1 MHINED
7 EAAIPGLA
15 GHEIDERLNGA
26 SLEVGFSVGVRV
38 MANSMA
44 DAPDDVA
51 KATQV
56 KDTGPHVVVAVEK
69 VVAEGR
75 VILVQIY
82 CNVRVV

>member
-1 MHINED
+1 MHVDKDKNTV
-7 EAAIPGLA
+7 PGFV
-15 GHEIDERLNGA
+15 GHEIDERLDSA
-26 SLEVGFSVGVRV
+26 RFEIGFGVGVRV